1 MMHRMMTLWVIKQQ
15 DALSQRFVC
24 YWLVD

>member
-1 MMHRMMTLWVIKQQ
+1 MMHRMMTPWVMKQQ

-24 YWLVD
+24 CWLLD